1 MANVSENTS
10 VNTYRPV
17 TIASGVRTSAE
28 RAPNKIALR
37 EGTRELSYAS
47 LVERIDRVACAAHHD
62 LNLRPGDNVML
73 LAPNCLEYVE
83 IVAGFAEAGV
93 AVATINPRQTAREIA
108 AIAEDC
114 AARVV
119 IAHPAVDEVVQGAG
133 LDASVRML
141 ILGPAYEDWLARAK
155 PQAPGKAEG
164 VTIDERDSFA
174 ISYTSGT
181 TGQAKGIVLSHRS
194 RVMTF
199 LAMASEYACYGPEDS
214 YLGVAPFFHGGGF
227 AFAMGSVFL
236 GGFCE
241 VLPAFNPEEMI
252 RRLHEDK
259 FTGTFMVPTHYH
271 AILAMENSILE
282 RYRGHNLTS
291 LISNAAALPQ
301 ATKEGIVE
309 QFGEC
314 VLHETYGS
322 TEAGIVTN
330 LRPPDQLRKLQCVG
344 LPFICSRVRLLN
356 GDGQEVAQGE
366 VGELYSNSPF
376 LFNGYWGK
384 PEETNAIIRDG
395 WVTAGDMARRDEE
408 GYIFLVDR
416 KKDMIISGG
425 VNIYPREI
433 EEVLIRHSG
442 ISEVA
447 VVGVEDD
454 YWGERVKAFIV
465 VDGENS
471 PAPDDIIAFGKEN
484 LASYKVPK
492 DIAFI
497 DVLPRNPAGKILK
510 RMLRDKD

>member
-1 MANVSENTS
+1 MANALMDS
-10 VNTYRPV
+10 YRPV

-28 RAPNKIALR
+28 RAPAKIALR
-37 EGTRELSYAS
+37 EGARELSYAG
-47 LVERIDRVACAAHHD
+47 LVARIDRVANGAVHGLGLA
-62 LNLRPGDNVML
+62 RGDTVML

-83 IVAGFAEAGV
+83 IVAGFAEAGI

-119 IAHPAVDEVVQGAG
+119 LAHPAVEELVQ
-133 LDASVRML
+133 DADLAAPERML
-141 ILGPAYEDWLARAK
+141 ILGDAYEDWLARAK
-155 PQAPGKAEG
+155 PEAMQSE
-164 VTIDERDSFA
+164 TDERDAFA

-199 LAMASEYACYGPEDS
+199 LAMASEYGCYGPEDS

-241 VLPAFNPEEMI
+241 VLPGFDPEEVL
-252 RRLHEDK
+252 RRLNEGR

-271 AILAMENSILE
+271 AILALEESILA
-282 RYRGHNLTS
+282 RYRGHHLTS

-301 ATKEGIVE
+301 ATKECIVA
-309 QFGEC
+309 QFGEG

-330 LRPPDQLRKLQCVG
+330 LRPADQLRKIQCVG
-344 LPFICSRVRLLN
+344 LPFVCSSVRLLDD
-356 GDGQEVAQGE
+356 DGREVAQGE
-366 VGELYSNSPF
+366 VGELFSNSPY
-376 LFNGYWGK
+376 LFNGYWNK
-384 PEETNAIIRDG
+384 PEETAAVLRDG
-395 WVTAGDMARRDEE
+395 WVTAGDMARRDED
-408 GYIFLVDR
+408 GYVFLVDR

-433 EEVLIRHSG
+433 EEVLIRHAG
-442 ISEVA
+442 IADVA
-447 VVGVEDD
+447 VVGVEDS
-454 YWGERVKAFIV
+454 YWGERVKAFV
-465 VDGENS
+465 VAEGDNQ
-471 PAPDDIIAFGKEN
+471 PAPGEIIAFAKEN
-484 LASYKVPK
+484 LAPHKAPK

-497 DVLPRNPAGKILK
+497 DAVPRNPAGKILK
-510 RMLRDKD
+510 RMLRESG